1 MIRLLALASSFVA
14 SSTLVL
20 AQQPAA
26 PAPAPAKP
34 ATAPAAAAPTDDK
47 ARGEMEYFEIDSK
60 VLGQSLTVGVYL
72 PPDYDASKER
82 YPVLYF
88 LHGLF
93 GNAHKWEQRE
103 TNKTVDELIDQG
115 KMKPAIVVCPDGK
128 DSMYINWLNG
138 KGNWGDFVATELVT
152 TIDKKYRTIA
162 DRASRGINGDSMGG
176 YGALNAAFKHPDVFG
191 SVSTHSAAI
200 YPVDPTRLPDQIKQ
214 WAQRWAPVYGAPI
227 DVPHWQEWN
236 PLAEAQALPVE
247 SLQKLKIYFDC
258 GDQDRYGF
266 EKTNEELHQ
275 VLEGRKIAHEWHLRT
290 GNHGARYFEDNVSYS
305 LLFHSAAFEAAAGAA
320 KGAKPAAPASH

>member
-34 ATAPAAAAPTDDK
+34 ATASAPLDDK
-47 ARGEMEYFEIDSK
+47 ARGEMEYFELDSK
-60 VLGQSLTVGVYL
+60 VLGQSLNVGVYL

-115 KMKPAIVVCPDGK
+115 KLKPVIVVCPDGK
-128 DSMYINWLNG
+128 NSMYINWLNG

-200 YPVDPTRLPDQIKQ
+200 YPVDPTQLPDQVKQ
-214 WAQRWAPVYGAPI
+214 WAQQWAPVYGSPI

-236 PLAEAQALPVE
+236 PLAEAKSLPE
-247 SLQKLKIYFDC
+247 ASLKKLKIYFDC
-258 GDQDRYGF
+258 GDQDRFGF

-275 VLEGRKIAHEWHLRT
+275 ILEGRKIAHEWHLRT

-305 LLFHSAAFEAAAGAA
+305 LLFHAAAFAAAAEPA
-320 KGAKPAAPASH
+320 KGAKPAAPGSH